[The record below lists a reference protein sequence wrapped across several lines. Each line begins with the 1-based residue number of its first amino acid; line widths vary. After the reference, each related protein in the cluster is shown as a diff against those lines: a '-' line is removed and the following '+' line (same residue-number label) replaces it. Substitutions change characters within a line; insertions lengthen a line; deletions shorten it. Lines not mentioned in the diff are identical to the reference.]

1 MAYKLGATTVI
12 DDAALIPWARISGG
26 PATPTTASTLSL
38 IAGGAAGGV
47 GTYAWLGTAVTSLNL
62 QAGSVLAGSGLYTG
76 GITYFGSNG
85 YATDTYYN
93 VNGIGAGASGQQ
105 SGSWRLMGRIRSDT
119 STNQAGG
126 SLFLRIS

>member
-93 VNGIGAGASGQQ
+93 VNGIGAGASGQK

>member
-38 IAGGAAGGV
+38 IPGGAGGGV

-93 VNGIGAGASGQQ
+93 VNGIGSGASGQQ
-105 SGSWRLMGRIRSDT
+105 SGPWRLMGRIGSDT